1 LTYELKPLEGGIY
14 MEPKERSSDK
24 AAQEMIALMAKEGQQ
39 NAWDRLQAQSPQCGF
54 GKQGIC
60 CRICTMGPCRI
71 TKKAPVGVCGA
82 DADTI
87 VARNFLRAVA
97 GGASAH
103 SDHGRGVAEVF
114 LATARGEAPDYQFKD
129 IIKLYKVAEDLG
141 VETDNRSVKEIALD
155 IGKIALAE
163 FGKPEGEQL
172 MARRAPKPRQEIW
185 EKLGI
190 MPRAVDREVVEALHR
205 THMGV
210 DQDYKNILMH
220 ASRTALA
227 DGWGGS
233 MLATELQDIL
243 FGTPYPGRG
252 EVNLGVLKKDEV
264 NIIVHGHE
272 PILSEMIVAASS
284 DKDLLA
290 EARKVGAKGINVAGI
305 CCTANELLMRH
316 GVPIAGNFLSQEL
329 AIATGAIELMA
340 VDVQCIM
347 QGLSEIAKCFHTKL
361 ITTADKAK
369 MVGVEHVE
377 MEEKTALNT
386 AKKVVKTAIE
396 NYANRGKV
404 NIPSEKQK
412 AVVGFSHE
420 SINYMLGGRY
430 RASYRPLNDN
440 IINGRIRGVAGI
452 VGCTNP
458 KVPQDFTHI
467 TLAKELIKRDVLVLT
482 TGCAT
487 IACSKQGLTNPAEA
501 LEWAGPG
508 LREVCEAVGIP
519 PVLTCGSCV
528 DNSRLLV
535 ACTEIVREGGLGQ
548 DISEIPAAGACLE
561 SITEKAISIG
571 QYFVASGLLV
581 IFGKEFLPIS
591 GSQNVSD
598 YLFKE
603 IEKDLGG
610 RWAVESDPVKAAE
623 MILEHIE
630 SKRDAL
636 GINKEKER
644 KLYDMADRRALAVD

>member
-1 LTYELKPLEGGIY
+1 
-14 MEPKERSSDK
+14 
-24 AAQEMIALMAKEGQQ
+24 
-39 NAWDRLQAQSPQCGF
+39 
-54 GKQGIC
+54 
-60 CRICTMGPCRI
+60 
-71 TKKAPVGVCGA
+71 
-82 DADTI
+82 
-87 VARNFLRAVA
+87 VARNFLRAIAA
-97 GGASAH
+97 GTSAH

-129 IIKLYKVAEDLG
+129 TIKLYKVAEDLG
-141 VETDNRSVKEIALD
+141 VKTKDRSVKEIAED

-172 MARRAPKPRQEIW
+172 MVRRAPQPRQEIW
-185 EKLGI
+185 KKLGI
-190 MPRAVDREVVEALHR
+190 TPRAVDREVVEALHR
-205 THMGV
+205 TTMGV
-210 DQDYKNILMH
+210 DQDYKNIIMH

-252 EVNLGVLKKDEV
+252 EINLGVLKKDEV

-272 PILSEMIVAASS
+272 PILSEMIVAASG

-290 EARKVGAKGINVAGI
+290 EAEKAGAKGINVAGI

-329 AIATGAIELMA
+329 AIATGAVELMA
-340 VDVQCIM
+340 VDVQCVM
-347 QGLSEIAKCFHTKL
+347 QGLAEIAKCFHTKL

-369 MVGVEHVE
+369 MLGVEHVS

-386 AKKVVKTAIE
+386 AKKLVRTAID
-396 NYANRGKV
+396 NYSNRGQV
-404 NIPSEKQK
+404 NIPDEKQK
-412 AVVGFSHE
+412 VVVGFSHE
-420 SINYMLGGRY
+420 SINYILGGKF

-452 VGCTNP
+452 VGCSNP
-458 KVPQDFTHI
+458 KVPQDYTHI

-487 IACSKQGLTNPAEA
+487 IACGKQGLMNPKEA
-501 LEWAGPG
+501 LDLAGPG
-508 LREVCEAVGIP
+508 LREVCETVGIP
-519 PVLTCGSCV
+519 PVLACGSCV
-528 DNSRLLV
+528 DNSRILI
-535 ACTEIVREGGLGQ
+535 ACTEIVREGGLGE

-571 QYFVASGLLV
+571 QYFVASGALV
-581 IFGKEFLPIS
+581 VFGEQFLPIS
-591 GSQNVSD
+591 GSKNVSD
-598 YLFKE
+598 YLFGG
-603 IEKDLGG
+603 IENDLGG

-623 MILEHIE
+623 MILQHIE

-636 GINKEKER
+636 GINKETER
-644 KLYDMADRRALAVD
+644 KLYDMADRRALSIE

>member
-1 LTYELKPLEGGIY
+1 MDLNK
-14 MEPKERSSDK
+14 RSIDK
-24 AAQEMIALMAKEGQQ
+24 AAQEIISQMAEQGQQ
-39 NAWDRLQAQSPQCGF
+39 NSWDRLEAQLPQCGF
-54 GKQGIC
+54 GKLGLC
-60 CRICTMGPCRI
+60 CRICSMGPCRI
-71 TKKAPVGVCGA
+71 DPFGKGAGVGVCGA

-97 GGASAH
+97 AGTSAH

-114 LATARGEAPDYQFKD
+114 LATARGQAPDYQFKD

-141 VETDNRSVKEIALD
+141 VKTKDRSVKEIA
-155 IGKIALAE
+155 IEVGEIALAE

-172 MARRAPKPRQEIW
+172 MICRAPQSRQEIW
-185 EKLGI
+185 KKLGI
-190 MPRAVDREVVEALHR
+190 TPRAVDREVVEALHR

-220 ASRTALA
+220 AARTSLA

-243 FGTPYPGRG
+243 FGTPFPGRG
-252 EVNLGVLKKDEV
+252 EVNLGVLKKDQV

-272 PILSEMIVAASS
+272 PILSEMVVAAAG
-284 DKDLLA
+284 DPELLEEA
-290 EARKVGAKGINVAGI
+290 EKVGAKGINVAGI

-329 AIATGAIELMA
+329 AIATGAVEVMA
-340 VDVQCIM
+340 VDVQCVM
-347 QGLSEIAKCFHTKL
+347 QGLAEVAKCFHTKL
-361 ITTADKAK
+361 ITTSDKAK
-369 MVGVEHVE
+369 IPGVEHIT
-377 MEEKTALNT
+377 MEEKTALRT
-386 AKKVVKTAIE
+386 AKEIVRTAIE
-396 NYANRGKV
+396 NYKKRGRV
-404 NIPSEKQK
+404 TIPDEKQK

-420 SINYMLGGRY
+420 SINYMLGGKY

-440 IINGRIRGVAGI
+440 IINGRIRGVAGV

-458 KVPQDFTHI
+458 KVQQDYTHI

-487 IACSKQGLTNPAEA
+487 IACSKQGLTNPKEA
-501 LEWAGPG
+501 LEFAGPG

-535 ACTEIVREGGLGQ
+535 ACSEIVREGGLGE

-571 QYFVASGLLV
+571 QYFVSSGLLV
-581 IFGKEFLPIS
+581 VFAKELLPIS
-591 GSQNVSD
+591 GSRNVCD
-598 YLFKE
+598 YLTGG
-603 IEKDLGG
+603 IEQDLGG
-610 RWAVESDPVKAAE
+610 RWALESDPVKAAE
-623 MILEHIE
+623 LILEHIE
-630 SKRDAL
+630 RKRDAL
-636 GINKEKER
+636 GINRKAER
-644 KLYDMADRRALAVD
+644 KLYDMQDRRALSVE

>member
-1 LTYELKPLEGGIY
+1 
-14 MEPKERSSDK
+14 MEPEERSSDK
-24 AAQEMIALMAKEGQQ
+24 AAQEMITYMAKEGQQ
-39 NAWDRLQAQSPQCGF
+39 NAWDRLQAQMPQCGF

-71 TKKAPVGVCGA
+71 TKKSPLGVCGA

-97 GGASAH
+97 AGASAH

-272 PILSEMIVAASS
+272 PILSEMIVAASG

-329 AIATGAIELMA
+329 AVATGAVELMA

-347 QGLSEIAKCFHTKL
+347 QGLSEVAKCFHTKL

-369 MVGVEHVE
+369 MVGVEHVK

-396 NYANRGKV
+396 NYVNRGKV

-487 IACSKQGLTNPAEA
+487 IACSKQGLTNPAQA

-535 ACTEIVREGGLGQ
+535 ACAEIVREGGLGQ

-571 QYFVASGLLV
+571 QYFVASGMLV

-610 RWAVESDPVKAAE
+610 RWAVESDPVKAAG

-644 KLYDMADRRALAVD
+644 KLYDMADRRALAVE

>member
-1 LTYELKPLEGGIY
+1 
-14 MEPKERSSDK
+14 MEPQERSVDK
-24 AAQEMIALMAKEGQQ
+24 AAQEMIGRMADAGQQ
-39 NAWDRLQAQSPQCGF
+39 NAWDRLEAQSPQCGF

-60 CRICTMGPCRI
+60 CRICSMGPCRI
-71 TKKAPVGVCGA
+71 SKKAPVGVCGA
-82 DADTI
+82 DVDTI
-87 VARNFLRAVA
+87 VARNFLRAIAA
-97 GGASAH
+97 GTSAH

-114 LATARGEAPDYQFKD
+114 LAAAKGEAPDYQIRD
-129 IIKLYKVAEDLG
+129 TVKLHALARELG
-141 VETDNRSVKEIALD
+141 VETKDRPVNEIAVD
-155 IGKIALAE
+155 IGKIALGE
-163 FGKPEGEQL
+163 FGKPDGTQL

-185 EKLGI
+185 KKLGI
-190 MPRAVDREVVEALHR
+190 TPRAVDREVVESLHR
-205 THMGV
+205 STMGV

-243 FGTPYPGRG
+243 FGTPYAGRG
-252 EVNLGVLKKDEV
+252 EVNLGVLKEDEV

-272 PILSEMIVAASS
+272 PILSEMIVAASG

-290 EARKVGAKGINVAGI
+290 EAEKVGAKGINIAGI

-329 AIATGAIELMA
+329 AIATGAVELMA
-340 VDVQCIM
+340 VDVQCVM
-347 QGLSEIAKCFHTKL
+347 QGLAEVAKCFHTKL

-369 MVGVEHVE
+369 ILGVEHVP

-386 AKKVVKTAIE
+386 AKKLVKMAIE
-396 NYANRGKV
+396 NYKERGRV
-404 NIPSEKQK
+404 TIPVEKEK

-420 SINYMLGGRY
+420 YINYMLGGRF

-440 IINGRIRGVAGI
+440 IINGRIRGVAAV

-458 KVPQDFTHI
+458 KVLQDFTHT

-487 IACSKQGLTNPAEA
+487 IACSKQGLTNPKEA
-501 LEWAGPG
+501 LKLAGPG
-508 LREVCEAVGIP
+508 LREVCETVGMP

-535 ACTEIVREGGLGQ
+535 ACAEIVREGGLGE
-548 DISEIPAAGACLE
+548 DISEVPVAGACLE

-571 QYFVASGLLV
+571 QYFVASGVLV
-581 IFGKEFLPIS
+581 VFATEFLPVS
-591 GSQNVSD
+591 GSKNVSD
-598 YLFKE
+598 YLFNG
-603 IEKDLGG
+603 IEKDLGA
-610 RWAVESDPVKAAE
+610 RWAVESDPIKAAE
-623 MILEHIE
+623 MMIEHIE

-636 GINKEKER
+636 GINVEKER
-644 KLYDMADRRALAVD
+644 KLYGMEERRALAIE